1 MLKQLV
7 FSQKQFFKLN
17 IFIVYARNQEQQ
29 MGILRNYLRR
39 KKESSYL
46 WKKKESNTILDST

>member
-17 IFIVYARNQEQQ
+17 TFIVYARNQEQQ

-46 WKKKESNTILDST
+46 WKKKDSNTILDST